1 MIKVTRLNNSQFY
14 INPLL
19 IETIEEVPDTMISLV
34 NGKKYVVKEP
44 AKDVILGMKRYL
56 SEIHLLQI
64 IGSVPN
70 GEENVQE

>member
-1 MIKVTRLNNSQFY
+1 MIMVTRLNNSQFY

-19 IETIEEVPDTMISLV
+19 IETIEEVPDTMISLA

-44 AKDVILGMKRYL
+44 AKDVMLEMKRYF

-64 IGSVPN
+64 LGKIAN

>member
-44 AKDVILGMKRYL
+44 AKDVICGMKHYL
-56 SEIHLLQI
+56 SEIHLLKF
-64 IGSVPN
+64 IGSMPN